1 LQRHANCSHEFTI
14 RAPHSINNVDLSIPH
29 RIIGIALRRGVL
41 EDYDLA
47 RDGSQKILYGEELNI
62 RIKETAKDL
71 PIFLRAE
78 PRGLSLT
85 SKPMSAAAL
94 SAYIKQR
101 ARQVGLVPPGWCSR
115 NFSVCVA
122 EDRGEYD
129 GIEERYRSRQDR
141 DESSGKK

>member
-1 LQRHANCSHEFTI
+1 LQRHANCSHEFII

-41 EDYDLA
+41 DDYDLA
-47 RDGSQKILYGEELNI
+47 RDGSQKILYGDELNI

-101 ARQVGLVPPGWCSR
+101 ARQVGLVPPVGAVD
-115 NFSVCVA
+115 FSVCVA

-129 GIEERYRSRQDR
+129 GIEERYRSHQDR